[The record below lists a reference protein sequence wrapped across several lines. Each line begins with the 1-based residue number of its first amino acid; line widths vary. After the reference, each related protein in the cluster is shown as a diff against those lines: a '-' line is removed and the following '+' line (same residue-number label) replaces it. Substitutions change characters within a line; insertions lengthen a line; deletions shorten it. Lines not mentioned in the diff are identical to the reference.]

1 MLMNRLG
8 LALVL
13 VGAVG
18 IQPLAARADAGRVD
32 INNAVQSS
40 LTLYSD
46 KAFVRHSLSALP
58 SEQGS
63 LQVSGLPREWDHDSL
78 ELRYQ
83 ESAGSVA
90 PAQLIWQPEGLDRDV
105 IYRGMVGKSVELL
118 GGGLNVPV
126 QGTMLSYHSG
136 LALVQGTNGRQYLVD
151 WSDPQGIRVAGR
163 DAMVA
168 DNQLVSGI
176 TASFTPEQV
185 KQLQA
190 DNLQLSYVTPS
201 VRYSSHYRMTVNDSD
216 NARLELSALLNNYSD
231 TSFTRADI
239 RLVSGDTGRR
249 AAYARSRQVMM
260 EAAPAAMDSAGERVG
275 EMLVQKLP
283 EGTRLPARSSQQLS
297 LLRKDALK
305 VEKLYALD
313 VYGRSFSGRNKVA
326 ERPRLTYR
334 FKAETDLPA
343 APVKLFEE
351 TTDGAVIIAGES
363 WLTQTTSGD
372 YAHLT
377 MGEALAVRVERN
389 LKSSQQQEKDLKNQW
404 QAVIR
409 NDQDVEVTLTLME
422 RDSGLLKISDVK
434 GATLEGARTLT
445 VKVPAKSSHEI
456 SYQATYR
463 L

>member
-1 MLMNRLG
+1 MLMNRVG
-8 LALVL
+8 LALML
-13 VGAVG
+13 VGTVG

-32 INNAVQSS
+32 ISSAVQSS

-58 SEQGS
+58 SEQGR
-63 LQVSGLPREWDHDSL
+63 LQVLGLPREWEHESL
-78 ELRYQ
+78 ELRYKG
-83 ESAGSVA
+83 SAGSVT
-90 PAQLIWQPEGLDRDV
+90 PAQLLWQPEGLNRDV

-126 QGTMLSYHSG
+126 QGTMLSYYSG

-163 DAMVA
+163 DSMVA

-185 KQLQA
+185 KQLKA
-190 DNLQLSYVTPS
+190 NSLQLSYVTPS
-201 VRYSSHYRMTVNDSD
+201 LRYSNHYRMTVNDSGKL
-216 NARLELSALLNNYSD
+216 RLELTALLNNYSD
-231 TSFTRADI
+231 TSYTQADI
-239 RLVSGDTGRR
+239 RLVSGDTGRQGG
-249 AAYARSRQVMM
+249 YARSNQVMM
-260 EAAPAAMDSAGERVG
+260 EAAPAVMGSAGERVG

-283 EGTRLPARSSQQLS
+283 EGTRLPAQSSQQIS
-297 LLRKDALK
+297 LLRKDSLK
-305 VEKLYALD
+305 VEKLYTLD
-313 VYGRSFSGRNKVA
+313 VYGRSFGGHNKVI

-351 TTDGAVIIAGES
+351 TRDGATIIAGES
-363 WLTQTTSGD
+363 WLAQTTSGD

-377 MGEALAVRVERN
+377 MGEALAVRIERN
-389 LKSSQQQEKDLKNQW
+389 LKNSQQQEKNLKNQW
-404 QAVIR
+404 QAVVR
-409 NDQDVEVTLTLME
+409 NDQDVEVQLTLME

-434 GATLEGARTLT
+434 GATLEGLRTLII
-445 VKVPAKSSHEI
+445 KVPAKSSQEI
-456 SYQATYR
+456 RYQATYR